1 MSETVKKKDENQEE
15 RRIHSLFMRG
25 KEMKRV
31 MLARKPMYLLM
42 PHDYCLS
49 SIASSLPRGVVVLA
63 EVFSNLLR
71 ILLTSNLF
79 FVMKSFGLGLVSK
92 DFLSY
97 PGKPSCSFVR
107 VLISSNKRLLQT
119 KDLVVLLEY

>member
-49 SIASSLPRGVVVLA
+49 SIASSLPIGV
-63 EVFSNLLR
+63 EELL
-71 ILLTSNLF
+71 
-79 FVMKSFGLGLVSK
+79 K
-92 DFLSY
+92 
-97 PGKPSCSFVR
+97 
-107 VLISSNKRLLQT
+107 
-119 KDLVVLLEY
+119 